1 MLPCK
6 IEGKIMENLITAEA
20 YGAYYIKNAAFCRV
34 GKEWNYNIWNPTG
47 GEKGCHALYY
57 RTDHS
62 SSRAILYM
70 LDGKLELLPERIY
83 FIPAESVLYSEI
95 DGEMDKYFIHFYC
108 HFIDYGLY
116 RHQYDRCFV
125 PGDALTEELFR
136 LICHDHKANTPGANR
151 KIQGAMHIL
160 MADLL
165 SNLAILP
172 DKVEKFKVVLS
183 YVDEHYCEAIKV
195 ETLAKMMNLSTV
207 YFSNSFKDAFHVS
220 PKQYILG
227 KRFFKSQQLLSNTD
241 MSIKE
246 IADRVGFENEN
257 YFSEFFS
264 AKAGVSAL
272 RYRAILR
279 R

>member
-1 MLPCK
+1 
-6 IEGKIMENLITAEA
+6 MENPVATDA
-20 YGAYYIKNAAFCRV
+20 YGAYYIKNAASCRV
-34 GKEWNYNIWNPTG
+34 GKEWNYNIWNPAG

-57 RTDHS
+57 RTDHTS
-62 SSRAILYM
+62 GRAMLHM
-70 LDGKLELLPERIY
+70 LDGTLELLPERIY

-95 DGEMDKYFIHFYC
+95 DGEMNKYFIHFYC

-136 LICHDHKANTPGANR
+136 LICRNHKANTPAANR
-151 KIQGAMHIL
+151 KVQGAMHIL

-172 DKVEKFKVVLS
+172 DKVEKFRTVLT
-183 YVDEHYCEAIKV
+183 YVEEHYCETIKI
-195 ETLAKMMNLSTV
+195 EELAKRMNLSPV
-207 YFSNSFKDAFHVS
+207 YFSNSFKAAFHVS

-246 IADRVGFENEN
+246 IAAYVGFENEN

-264 AKAGVSAL
+264 AKAGVCAL
-272 RYRAILR
+272 GYRAITR